1 MPADAHGPFG
11 PIALSFSGGGARAV
25 GFHVGVLVYLDRLGL
40 LEDVAV
46 LSTVSGGTFV
56 GTSWALSVK
65 EGVPFARYFADTY
78 RFLGT
83 APFFDRAIQELTAKE
98 PPLPGGRRTLA
109 TAIAKAWDVLYFKGR
124 RFEIFWRPE
133 PEIHLEE
140 ITFNATDFKSG
151 IAFRFQKSAGRA
163 RIGNA
168 RAWIT
173 DAMAQRIRMA
183 DIMSASSAIPGGVEP
198 LAFPQDFAWP
208 GDDGGVAAREEVGA
222 WLRDQVGTDTIPLMD
237 GGAYDNQGIDSVLLA
252 EQRRLNRGQGPLG
265 LFVICDTRLRTDAF
279 YTMPPPPP
287 RGTVTFTD
295 VNRWMWG
302 LIATAGA
309 TVAALLAHFLADTRR
324 AGITGAWRDLD
335 DMLAFVVPMILALAL
350 GGSLLWGRWKVRSII
365 ADLSKVVS
373 APWSRLE
380 RLTTNEASDLL
391 KLRIGSILALT
402 DDIYM
407 NRIRSLSYAYVFT
420 QPDLKNRIVANEIY
434 DVVTAADR
442 AEAAGLPEWL
452 TASPAMVDI
461 AKAASTM
468 GTKLWLEAP
477 PPGQHGELDGL
488 IACAQMTT
496 CYNLVRHM
504 ALRCRKPDGTFTDPR
519 FDALWRQ
526 AYADWTALRANP
538 YAFVPSP

>member
-1 MPADAHGPFG
+1 MPADAPGPFG

-25 GFHVGVLVYLDRLGL
+25 GFHLGVLAYLDRLEL

-46 LSTVSGGTFV
+46 LSTVSGGSFV

-65 EGVPFARYFADTY
+65 EGVPFARYLADTY

-83 APFFDRAIQELTAKE
+83 APFFERAIEALTAKD

-109 TAIAKAWDVLYFKGR
+109 TSIAKAWDVLYFKGR

-133 PEIHLEE
+133 PRIHLEE
-140 ITFNATDFKSG
+140 ITFNATDFRSG
-151 IAFRFQKSAGRA
+151 ISFRFQKSAGPA
-163 RIGNA
+163 RIGNGKVS
-168 RAWIT
+168 IT
-173 DAMAQRIRMA
+173 DEQAQRIRMA

-208 GDDGGVAAREEVGA
+208 GDDGGLAAREEVEQR
-222 WLRDQVGTDTIPLMD
+222 LRGQIQTDTIPLMD
-237 GGAYDNQGIDSVLLA
+237 GGAYDNQGIDSVRLA
-252 EQRRLNRGQGPLG
+252 EERRLRRGQPPLG

-287 RGTVTFTD
+287 PGKITFTH
-295 VNRWMWG
+295 VNRWVWG

-309 TVAALLAHFLADTRR
+309 TVAALIAHFLTDTHRAD
-324 AGITGAWRDLD
+324 LVHVF
-335 DMLAFVVPMILALAL
+335 AFVVPMIMALALA
-350 GGSLLWGRWKVRSII
+350 GSLLWGRQKVLSII

-380 RLTTNEASDLL
+380 RLTTNVAADLVN
-391 KLRIGSILALT
+391 LRIGSMFALT
-402 DDIYM
+402 DDIFM
-407 NRIRSLSYAYVFT
+407 NRIRSLNYAYIFT
-420 QPDLKNRIVANEIY
+420 QPELKTRIMANEIY
-434 DVVTAADR
+434 DVVTAVDG
-442 AEAAGLPEWL
+442 AEAAGLPGWL
-452 TASPAMVDI
+452 TASPAMVEV

-468 GTKLWLEAP
+468 GTKLWLQAP

-504 ALRCRKPDGTFTDPR
+504 ALRYRQPDGTFTDPR
-519 FDALWRQ
+519 LDALWAKTQ
-526 AYADWTALRANP
+526 ADWTVMRANP
-538 YAFVPSP
+538 YAFVPTP